1 MRHLLLSFVLLAA
14 CSGGPPGGSP
24 DGGGDAAEADAEPDR
39 RLLVEAV
46 SIEQGSVAD
55 YLETTGTV
63 ESEAQADIVPEAS
76 GTVTRIDVEEGDAVR
91 KGQVLAVIAN
101 PSLDASNSRAQIEL
115 ERASHDLEKAKQLH
129 ADGAISDVE
138 LAGAQTAYRTAETS
152 ADEASRT
159 RGFTRVTSPIEGT
172 VAVRDLR
179 VGEVA
184 GGARAFQVVDL
195 TQLRV
200 VVQLPEKDLT
210 RISLGQPVH
219 LSSAYNEDAT
229 ATAAISRISPVVDA
243 ATGTVRVTVDIAPG
257 QRALR
262 PGQFVKTRIEVARHD
277 DVLTIPR
284 RALVWEDG
292 EPIAWTVEDA
302 PEEVDGDEDGPAED
316 DAEGEE
322 AGFFAKLFGDDAD
335 DANDADDADDADDAE
350 GEEIPQRVAVR
361 KNLTVGFVDTELVEV
376 TAGLDAG
383 AMVVTIGNTNLRE
396 GASVRLPDDPVPEVA
411 LEEEDEDED
420 GNDADN
426 GEG

>member
-1 MRHLLLSFVLLAA
+1 MRHLLLSLVFLVA
-14 CSGGPPGGSP
+14 CSGGPPGRG
-24 DGGGDAAEADAEPDR
+24 DGAVETEAEPDQ
-39 RLLVEAV
+39 RLLVEV
-46 SIEQGSVAD
+46 ISVEQGSVAD

-115 ERASHDLEKAKQLH
+115 ERASNDLEKAKQLH

-138 LAGAQTAYRTAETS
+138 LAGAQTAYRTAETG
-152 ADEASRT
+152 ADEARRT

-172 VAVRDLR
+172 IAVRDLR

-195 TQLRV
+195 TRLRV
-200 VVQLPEKDLT
+200 IVQLPEKDLT
-210 RISLGQPVH
+210 RISLDQPVH

-229 ATAAISRISPVVDA
+229 ATATISRISPVVDA

-257 QRALR
+257 QDTLR

-302 PEEVDGDEDGPAED
+302 PEEVDVDEDGPAEE

-322 AGFFAKLFGDDAD
+322 SGFFAKLFGGEDGGEGEDGAEDAD
-335 DANDADDADDADDAE
+335 RVPGPE
-350 GEEIPQRVAVR
+350 VPQRVAVR

-376 TAGLDAG
+376 TTGLDAG

-411 LEEEDEDED
+411 LEEDDEDED